1 MSNTLEGFAMSEL
14 AGSAAMSPSASSVF
28 VPLEELIDELTG
40 RGGKFYGRPL
50 IDPAIKQALTS
61 GEVLMRGRPMGQLF
75 GPPKQIRS
83 WPGMI
88 AYRRID
94 YLGPWIISVP
104 CGRGSEVFE
113 EIEVEPKSFE
123 AALLPIAQAIG
134 LAHPV
139 NEEKPRRKPG
149 EKGKVEAKK
158 LLHLEWQAR
167 RARGETPRPH
177 AEARALLDWLE
188 HHHPEIKGAKRPK
201 LKTVVEWI
209 RKEFS

>member
-1 MSNTLEGFAMSEL
+1 MISS
-14 AGSAAMSPSASSVF
+14 SALTF
-28 VPLEELIDELTG
+28 VPLDQLIDELTG
-40 RGGKFYGRPL
+40 RGWKFYGRPL

-88 AYRRID
+88 AYERID

-104 CGRGSEVFE
+104 CGRGFEVFE
-113 EIEVEPKSFE
+113 EIEAESKSFE
-123 AALLPIAQAIG
+123 VALLPIAQAMG

-139 NEEKPRRKPG
+139 YEEKPRHKPG

-158 LLHLEWQAR
+158 LLQREWHSR
-167 RARGETPRPH
+167 MDSGDTRPPNE
-177 AEARALLDWLE
+177 EARALLERLA
-188 HHHPEIKGAKRPK
+188 HRYPEIKRADRPAP
-201 LKTVVEWI
+201 KTVVEWI
-209 RKEFS
+209 RKEFQ